1 MLRQP
6 ADMESS
12 HLSRLRFVGGP
23 YDGCDRATSLHSTLC
38 GAIEMPVSRN
48 VLRLLT
54 GEDVGPQAPIHC
66 VASYRLVLTPDGP
79 RYWFSSYRR
88 VIDRAESRSLEVW
101 LQTML
106 SAWQRIR
113 ESSRRR

>member
-1 MLRQP
+1 MDNSGLNTV
-6 ADMESS
+6 
-12 HLSRLRFVGGP
+12 RFVGGP

-54 GEDVGPQAPIHC
+54 GEDVGQQTPIHC

-79 RYWFSSYRR
+79 RYLFSSYRR
-88 VIDRAESRSLEVW
+88 LMDRAERRSLEVW
-101 LQTML
+101 LQAML
-106 SAWQRIR
+106 SAWQRIK
-113 ESSRRR
+113 ESGRRR